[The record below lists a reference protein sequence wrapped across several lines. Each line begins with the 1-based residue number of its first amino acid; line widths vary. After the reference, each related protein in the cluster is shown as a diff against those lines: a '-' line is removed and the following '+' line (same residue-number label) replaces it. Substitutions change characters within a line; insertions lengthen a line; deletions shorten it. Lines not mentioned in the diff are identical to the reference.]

1 LGETLG
7 GQLKRSCQNEP
18 GKVRINAFLELGQ
31 LRNCLVHQN
40 FAEYAIEKS
49 SDEICDLCRQADEF
63 VCMVEAL
70 LQPSAAPQPESEI
83 ANE

>member
-1 LGETLG
+1 
-7 GQLKRSCQNEP
+7 
-18 GKVRINAFLELGQ
+18 VRINAFLELGQ